1 MSAGGPERD
10 REAPHEEP
18 PPILGRWP
26 RLYALV
32 LLNLALLIA
41 LFTWFTWSFR

>member
-1 MSAGGPERD
+1 MSGGRLDPD
-10 REAPHEEP
+10 DP
-18 PPILGRWP
+18 PPFLGTWG

-32 LLNLALLIA
+32 LFVLAALIA